1 MQHNP
6 ITVEVERK
14 PRPIQGLSGAPLR
27 KEVEHEE
34 QNGFKIF
41 TGHEDGVIKQDMI
54 QVHDGVVISHAQ
66 ELLDTKDQHVIDTL
80 IELGWTPP
88 VKTEESK
95 PQE

>member
-1 MQHNP
+1 MQYKP
-6 ITVEVERK
+6 VTVEVERK
-14 PRPIQGLSGAPLR
+14 PRPIQALSGVPLR
-27 KEVEHEE
+27 QEVEHEE

-54 QVHDGVVISHAQ
+54 QVHEGVVISHAQ

-88 VKTEESK
+88 TKSE
-95 PQE
+95 